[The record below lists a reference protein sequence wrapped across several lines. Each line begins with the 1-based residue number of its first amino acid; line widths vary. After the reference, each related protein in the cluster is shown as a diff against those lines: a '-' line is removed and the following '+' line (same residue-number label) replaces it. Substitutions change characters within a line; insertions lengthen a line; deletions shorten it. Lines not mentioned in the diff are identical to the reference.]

1 MPSAVKA
8 EATTTVGS
16 TKGTASTTE
25 RALRPGNST
34 RANTYAAGI
43 PTARLSAVEASAWRV
58 LDASRPAR
66 PIPRAVSASRAQPPD
81 ARGPS
86 PSTNTRASG

>member
-1 MPSAVKA
+1 MNA

-25 RALRPGNST
+25 RALRPGNSH

-43 PTARLSAVEASAWRV
+43 PTARLSAVDTSAWTV
-58 LDASRPAR
+58 LEVTRPVS
-66 PIPRAVSASRAQPPD
+66 PMPRAVAATCSQPP
-81 ARGPS
+81 AASGPR
-86 PSTNTRASG
+86 PSANTRTSG